1 MYLNILKNPIVL
13 GLIASALTYLYLWY
27 YNKDKKKDSKSSKN
41 ISLIYP
47 LIAFVLV
54 AGVSYIYFNYSSSDT
69 SASASASVSPQI
81 IEQIGTA
88 KPDIEIANP
97 VNNYKFTKDI
107 TSESAA
113 SFHLLS
119 RGVNVPNNL
128 NVPDVFIDVYE

>member
-27 YNKDKKKDSKSSKN
+27 YNKDNKKKDSKSSKN

-69 SASASASVSPQI
+69 SASASSVSPQI